1 MFDKPHHTS
10 LPNYYKLRTSTTS
23 PILSLWRTLNPRYN
37 VFYVTVSDQLINQSY
52 ILNIINI

>member
-10 LPNYYKLRTSTTS
+10 LPNYYKSRTSTTA

-52 ILNIINI
+52 ILNIINN